1 MLVQFNR
8 SFTEIIKTFVFQD
21 LFLHR
26 YLTSQHM
33 DWKSIEVDNDTD
45 LQVFEHATPYENVK
59 LQYK

>member
-8 SFTEIIKTFVFQD
+8 SFTEIIETFVFQD

-26 YLTSQHM
+26 YLTSQHIE
-33 DWKSIEVDNDTD
+33 SIEVDNDTN
-45 LQVFEHATPYENVK
+45 LQVLKNATPYENVN